1 MYVYRYYFL
10 IYKTDLFYFM
20 ILFRSTI
27 ILTFKGFQL
36 VHSQDIARF
45 THNILLG
52 QDIAWRE
59 ILIHN
64 KMNQASPASLVKNK
78 KSPQKASFPFA
89 DFFHKIHFY

>member
-78 KSPQKASFPFA
+78 KSPQKASFPLA